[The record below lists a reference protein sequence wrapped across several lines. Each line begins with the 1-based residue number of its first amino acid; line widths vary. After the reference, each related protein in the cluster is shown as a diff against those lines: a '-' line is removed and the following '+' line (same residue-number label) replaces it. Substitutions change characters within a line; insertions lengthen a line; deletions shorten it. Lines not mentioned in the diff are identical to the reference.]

1 MGFWMKI
8 IDFIEKDVE
17 NANETKRASVIMRSF
32 SLVMCVYFLVQGV
45 CLAVCRQWAG
55 TGVSLLCLIGYVVA
69 FGYTYRNRTKTAMWY
84 TFLSTISW
92 VLLFVVL
99 FGWDCGAQHFLFAL
113 LILYIAVSHESTRRK
128 ILAAA
133 FLCMVRL
140 MLYQYTGLFE
150 PLILLDR
157 VAAVLMQV
165 INTVSIFITLSMI
178 VILFCQDSLSM
189 EKKLVSYNERLRE
202 TSMRDPLTK
211 LYNRRA
217 MVEYMN
223 ELVARSAWFNIAIGD
238 IDFFKKVN
246 DTYGHE
252 AGDAVLVH
260 TAGLLASYMEQKG
273 RVCRWGGEE
282 FLLVFEAVNGEEA
295 LQELEKVRTLVSQQQ
310 IGYKGQSISV
320 TMTFGLDEY
329 SSHHPIDVTINSAD
343 QKLYMGKS
351 QGRNRVV
358 F

>member
-1 MGFWMKI
+1 MEFWMRI

-32 SLVMCVYFLVQGV
+32 SLVMCIYFLIQGI
-45 CLAVCRQWAG
+45 CLAVCGQWAG
-55 TGVSLLCLIGYVVA
+55 MGVSLLCLVGYVVA
-69 FGYTYRNRTKTAMWY
+69 FGYTYRNRTKTAMRY
-84 TFLSTISW
+84 TFLSTIIW

-113 LILYIAVSHESTRRK
+113 LILFIAVSHESTRRK

-140 MLYQYTGLFE
+140 ILYQYTGHFE
-150 PLILLDR
+150 PLIFLNR
-157 VAAVLMQV
+157 IAISIMQL
-165 INTVSIFITLSMI
+165 INTVSIFTALSVI

-189 EKKLVSYNERLRE
+189 EKKLVAYNERLRE

-223 ELVARSAWFNIAIGD
+223 ELVAGGAWFNIAIGD

-260 TAGLLASYMEQKG
+260 IAGLLASYMEQKG

-282 FLLVFEAVNGEEA
+282 FLLVFEDMNGEKA
-295 LQELEKVRTLVSQQQ
+295 KQELEKIRNLVSQQK
-310 IGYKGQSISV
+310 IGYKGQTISV

-351 QGRNRVV
+351 QGRNRVI